1 MALFKSLKFDGE
13 DSLDYGVH
21 ITGESVYNAPERD
34 VEMIQVPGRN
44 GEYALDHGRF
54 NNIEVSYPA
63 GMGEVSQEEFA
74 SKLSAFRN
82 ALASKKGYYRLED
95 DYHLDEYRMGIYK
108 SGLEVAPVQ
117 YGRAGEFNLVFNCK
131 PQRFLKSGEQRT
143 ELTESGVINNPTP
156 FDSQPLLEL
165 TGYGTLEVNGSTIEL
180 HNESPGVIT
189 LAESKNSSSSSSSA
203 SFPQPFVTE
212 EYYSG
217 DAISHGGFSMSLSIR
232 VYGGQAE
239 NLSVSASAG
248 DFSFSNLNFQ
258 ADSSG
263 RTLYLNATAGNFTF
277 SAGTLSSLSK
287 TITANFYVNSVQYS
301 FQYRVKFDYEPT
313 DKQFLLKLTSNI
325 PSATLNVMNILSN
338 SVTMLAAT
346 VDSTYLPLGFPLYL
360 DCEIGE
366 AYKIE
371 NDQITLINNNIDIP
385 SDLPVLSPGENQ
397 ITMDDTY
404 TKVGIIPRWW
414 II

>member
-74 SKLSAFRN
+74 SKISAFRN

-108 SGLEVAPVQ
+108 SGLEVSPVQ

-180 HNESPGVIT
+180 HNDPAGVIT
-189 LAESKNSSSSSSSA
+189 LANSGVINGDTGRQV
-203 SFPQPFVTE
+203 FITNEF
-212 EYYSG
+212 YSG
-217 DAISHGGFSMSLSIR
+217 DTITHNGFSCAAVFN
-232 VYGGQAE
+232 VYGGQASSI
-239 NLSVSASAG
+239 SVVSDSGGLPAPTVSP
-248 DFSFSNLNFQ
+248 SIESN
-258 ADSSG
+258 G
-263 RTLYLNATAGNFTF
+263 RRINVPIVFNTPFTL
-277 SAGTLSSLSK
+277 SAGTYSGKSRTVTCEFSLNGN
-287 TITANFYVNSVQYS
+287 T
-301 FQYRVKFDYEPT
+301 YRVGVYVSFVYNP
-313 DKQFLLKLTSNI
+313 
-325 PSATLNVMNILSN
+325 ATQYFAVSQTVSGNAISGGICDVFSQSFSMLS
-338 SVTMLAAT
+338 AT
-346 VDSTYLPLGFPLYL
+346 VDSTYLPLGSPLYL

-371 NDQITLINNNIDIP
+371 NDQIVLINNNVDIP

-397 ITMDDTY
+397 ITMDSTY

>member
-63 GMGEVSQEEFA
+63 GMGEMSQEEFA

-108 SGLEVAPVQ
+108 SGLEVSPVQ
-117 YGRAGEFNLVFNCK
+117 YGRAGEFDLVFNCK

-143 ELTESGVINNPTP
+143 ELTESGAINNPTP

-180 HNESPGVIT
+180 HNESPGVIR
-189 LAESKNSSSSSSSA
+189 LVDSKYVADNA
-203 SFPQPFVTE
+203 FARQIYITN
-212 EYYSG
+212 EYYDG
-217 DAISHGGFSMSLSIR
+217 DVITHKGFTTSMAFK
-232 VYGGQAE
+232 VTGGQAT
-239 NLSVSASAG
+239 NLTLTEGSGSLTLTG
-248 DFSFSNLNFQ
+248 KSFDVTNN
-258 ADSSG
+258 G
-263 RTLYLNATAGNFTF
+263 RTLYLGATADRDFTF
-277 SAGTLSSLSK
+277 TAGAPASLNK
-287 TITANFYVNSVQYS
+287 ELTATFEVNSVTYS
-301 FQYRVKFDYEPT
+301 FQVTYEFRHQDRGFSLQISMNVPA
-313 DKQFLLKLTSNI
+313 
-325 PSATLNVMNILSN
+325 ATLNVMSYSGGSIIMFDATIN
-338 SVTMLAAT
+338 STF
-346 VDSTYLPLGFPLYL
+346 LPLGSPLYL

-371 NDQITLINNNIDIP
+371 NGEIILINNNVDIP

-397 ITMDDTY
+397 IVMDDTY